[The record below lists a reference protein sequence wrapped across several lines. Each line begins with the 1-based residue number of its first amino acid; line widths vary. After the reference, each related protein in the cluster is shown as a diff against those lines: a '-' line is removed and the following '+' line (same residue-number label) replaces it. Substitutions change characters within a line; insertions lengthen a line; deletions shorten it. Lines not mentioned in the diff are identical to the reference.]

1 MRTIFVAM
9 AVALGAM
16 TLSAVAA
23 RSQEMSGGKGH
34 HQKSEQK
41 TDAQKPKADDKAYK
55 AALDRIPDGGK
66 YDPWHN
72 VRQ

>member
-1 MRTIFVAM
+1 MRAFLIAAAATLVA
-9 AVALGAM
+9 
-16 TLSAVAA
+16 SAAYC
-23 RSQEMSGGKGH
+23 QDISGGGGKH
-34 HQKSEQK
+34 HRASEQAV
-41 TDAQKPKADDKAYK
+41 AQKPKADEQAYK

>member
-1 MRTIFVAM
+1 MRAFLIAAAATLVA
-9 AVALGAM
+9 
-16 TLSAVAA
+16 SAAYCQDV
-23 RSQEMSGGKGH
+23 SGGGGGNKRH
-34 HQKSEQK
+34 RASEQPV
-41 TDAQKPKADDKAYK
+41 AQKPKADEKAYK